1 MPAVLATALIIVA
14 ASFIAGRAFLYA
26 LGRSRPTWLSGAV
39 GFAFL
44 VIACPLLIRLPGR
57 ATTAAIVLGLLLLA
71 SLAAMR
77 MKFFAP
83 SPSPAAPSEAPRA
96 AHATALATVLVVLVV
111 ACLPFLFN
119 ERVGVLG
126 EGIYTNDQAAQLYWT
141 DWLQNGF
148 GPEPAAVKFGYPVG
162 PQAVTAVAAEPTG
175 ASLEHA
181 FDGLLIAI
189 PILAGLA
196 ALSALSELPPVR
208 RVVAASL
215 TGLPYLA
222 AAFLAQSAFKETA
235 MALLVLATAI
245 ALGEWARE
253 GVPKRATLGV
263 LLALAGGSVFVYS
276 LPGLIWLALAVP
288 LWLAI
293 ELFAGRRP
301 VDLGA
306 ARAAVSRHRWV
317 AIGAVVVLAAV
328 IVLGAGPAAN
338 FVDQVGKVQ
347 ASAGRLSSPISP
359 GEAFGIWPEGDFRL
373 VRGAVSG
380 SIPAAAF
387 ALLCIALG
395 LVAAWRRRDTALMAT
410 ALAGGLIYVA
420 ARAEASIYVQAKA
433 LAVIAPVL
441 AFTALKGLFAWPVKG
456 EGNSVDEPSRFVRP
470 ARAVQT
476 GRRGSRVALALGA
489 AFAIGAAASTF
500 LALRSAPMSF
510 DRRGANLE
518 TLASKVHGK
527 GVIFLGL
534 DRFAGYWL
542 RGTLVQSPGGYVP
555 AEVKARKQKP
565 WLQGQGIDFDTVS
578 PHKLDRYRFAIT
590 TDAPF
595 QSTPPPNFHRI
606 ATAGDYVL
614 YKRVGE
620 TPIQKILDGEDGSPG
635 VLAKRSRDC
644 GTQFGTL
651 NGTATVLPKPVVK
664 GPIGWSQP
672 LPFDAPATATRT
684 LRLPPGRW
692 RLSLQYDSQVPLTV
706 RAGASSERLP
716 PSLDG
721 MYLTHQGEGA
731 WWAAGSI
738 RVRRAGPVNVAVIAA
753 DPSSLQD
760 ALGVERRVWLGG
772 IAATR
777 AAPARTVPVGGA
789 CGRYVDHFVLAD

>member
-1 MPAVLATALIIVA
+1 M
-14 ASFIAGRAFLYA
+14 S
-26 LGRSRPTWLSGAV
+26 
-39 GFAFL
+39 
-44 VIACPLLIRLPGR
+44 
-57 ATTAAIVLGLLLLA
+57 
-71 SLAAMR
+71 
-77 MKFFAP
+77 
-83 SPSPAAPSEAPRA
+83 
-96 AHATALATVLVVLVV
+96 
-111 ACLPFLFN
+111 CLPFVFN

-162 PQAVTAVAAEPTG
+162 PQAATAIAAEPTG

-189 PILAGLA
+189 PILAALA

-208 RVVAASL
+208 RVIAASL
-215 TGLPYLA
+215 AGLPYLA

-245 ALGEWARE
+245 ALGEWARR
-253 GVPKRATLGV
+253 GVPKRATLGA
-263 LLALAGGSVFVYS
+263 LLALAGASVFVYS
-276 LPGLIWLALAVP
+276 LPGLIWLAVALPV
-288 LWLAI
+288 WLAM
-293 ELFAGRRP
+293 ELLAGRRP
-301 VDLGA
+301 VELGA
-306 ARAAVSRHRWV
+306 ARAAVARHRWIS
-317 AIGAVVVLAAV
+317 IGAVIVLAAV
-328 IVLGAGPAAN
+328 VALGVSPAAS

-373 VRGAVSG
+373 VRGDVSG

-387 ALLCIALG
+387 ALVCIGLG
-395 LVAAWRRRDTALMAT
+395 LVAAWRRRDTALMAV
-410 ALAGGLIYVA
+410 ALAGGLIYAA
-420 ARAEASIYVQAKA
+420 ARLEASIYVQAKA
-433 LAVIAPVL
+433 LAVIAPILV
-441 AFTALKGLFAWPVKG
+441 FTALKGLLAWPIKG
-456 EGNSVDEPSRFVRP
+456 EDDCGDEHSRFVRP
-470 ARAVQT
+470 ARDVQT
-476 GRRGSRVALALGA
+476 AVRGARIVLALGA
-489 AFAIGAAASTF
+489 VFAIGAGASTF

-510 DRRGANLE
+510 DRRGGDLE
-518 TLASKVHGK
+518 ALASKIQGK
-527 GVIFLGL
+527 SVIFLGL
-534 DRFAGYWL
+534 DRFAAYWL

-555 AEVKARKQKP
+555 PEVKARSQKP

-578 PHKLDRYRFAIT
+578 PHKLDRYRYAIT
-590 TDAPF
+590 TDASF
-595 QSTPPPNFHRI
+595 QSTPPPNFHRVT
-606 ATAGDYVL
+606 TAGDYVL

-635 VLAKRSRDC
+635 VIAKRSRDC

-651 NGTATVLPKPVVK
+651 NGTATVLPKPVVRS
-664 GPIGWSQP
+664 PIGWSQP

-692 RLSLQYDSQVPLTV
+692 HLSLQYDSQVPLTV
-706 RAGASSERLP
+706 RAGASSVRLP

-738 RVRRAGPVNVAVIAA
+738 RVRRAGPLKVAVITA
-753 DPSSLQD
+753 DPSSAQD

-777 AAPARTVPVGGA
+777 AAAPQSVPVGGA
-789 CGRYVDHFVLAD
+789 CGRYVDHYLLAD